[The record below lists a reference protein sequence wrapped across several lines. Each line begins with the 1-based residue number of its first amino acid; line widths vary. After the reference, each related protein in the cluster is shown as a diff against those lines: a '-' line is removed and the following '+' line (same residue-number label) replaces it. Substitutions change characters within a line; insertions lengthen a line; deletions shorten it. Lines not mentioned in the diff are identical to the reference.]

1 LTNFFEAFDNF
12 NFSNKKKHTI
22 TIEGKTIEVPL
33 QKKLEVMNNGE
44 ENYYWK
50 SNVEFSLR
58 KKEKT
63 KIVDPVFE
71 TRIEDVF
78 WDTKKTKW
86 RLD

>member
-1 LTNFFEAFDNF
+1 
-12 NFSNKKKHTI
+12 
-22 TIEGKTIEVPL
+22 
-33 QKKLEVMNNGE
+33 MNNGE